1 MEKEYTTVVVD
12 AMGGDNAPDA
22 MIQGAVDA
30 ITKNAAVQVIL
41 VGREEVIAPKL
52 EAYTFDKAR
61 IRIVNASEEISCD
74 EPPVRTERRTPSSP
88 PEVPEPYW
96 SAVGL
101 LSAVSAASTAHRSQP
116 SSPQI
121 TASPSSS
128 TAEPT

>member
-61 IRIVNASEEISCD
+61 IRIVNASE
-74 EPPVRTERRTPSSP
+74 
-88 PEVPEPYW
+88 
-96 SAVGL
+96 
-101 LSAVSAASTAHRSQP
+101 AVSYTHLDVYKRQVQCWSMIFCTKA
-116 SSPQI
+116 I
-121 TASPSSS
+121 G
-128 TAEPT
+128 